1 MRLYVDAQYASPY
14 AMSAFVALTEKRI
27 PIELTKVNLAEGAQ
41 HDAWYAAAS
50 FSHRVPTLVD
60 GEFSLSESSAIA
72 EYLDEM
78 YPGTRLYPREPRAR
92 ARARQLQAW
101 LRSDLTPIREERNTQ
116 VVFYRPVP
124 QPLSNAARETA
135 LKLFAAVET
144 LLAPDAQHLFGEWSI
159 ADTDLALMLNR
170 LVMNGDTVPGRL
182 AHYARFQ
189 WARAS
194 VQQWVHLPRP
204 KLTPGAPS

>member
-27 PIELTKVNLAEGAQ
+27 PVELTKVNLAEGAQ

-50 FSHRVPTLVD
+50 LSHRVPTLVD

-78 YPGTRLYPREPRAR
+78 YPGTRLYPRDLKAR

-101 LRSDLTPIREERNTQ
+101 LRSDLTPLREERNTQ

-124 QPLSNAARETA
+124 MPLSNAARETA
-135 LKLFAAVET
+135 LKLFAAVDT
-144 LLAPDAQHLFGEWSI
+144 LLPPDAQHLFGDWSI

-170 LVMNGDTVPGRL
+170 LVLNGDPVPARL
-182 AHYARFQ
+182 AHYARSQ

-194 VQQWVHLPRP
+194 VQQWVQLPRP
-204 KLTPGAPS
+204 ALR